1 MPESH
6 SETVALAVRAATE
19 WIEAATGRRFPPD
32 RTFRATLED
41 GVLLCELMDNLS
53 PGLLRHTPHLNNV
66 ERFLMG
72 CKDLGMSKEQLFE
85 ETDLRDPSLQDQ
97 SRDKR
102 KSLNERLKSVC
113 LTLFWL
119 SQIADY
125 SGPQLELTPFTAL
138 FPDHQVMPRE
148 VLTSEEE
155 QTADQL
161 LADIQSAVDEML
173 NDFQTNNLSP
183 ESTPPSSQPPL
194 PTSSTASIDKS
205 SYHHYQVD
213 SDRESVV
220 IEMGITGGGFGFQV
234 RGGLDTMM
242 NPQVDIVLPGSAAE
256 KGGVKSG
263 DELISVNDRD
273 VTGLRHAD
281 LVATIRQV
289 WNLDNDYVNVL
300 MWDDS
305 GSMKTIMTS
314 LTTPP
319 CRLGVKATYLL
330 ASSEW
335 WKVCFSL
342 SHTPYQHFLAT
353 DKNAINFSN

>member
-138 FPDHQVMPRE
+138 FPDHQVR
-148 VLTSEEE
+148 
-155 QTADQL
+155 
-161 LADIQSAVDEML
+161 
-173 NDFQTNNLSP
+173 
-183 ESTPPSSQPPL
+183 PP
-194 PTSSTASIDKS
+194 
-205 SYHHYQVD
+205 
-213 SDRESVV
+213 
-220 IEMGITGGGFGFQV
+220 F
-234 RGGLDTMM
+234 
-242 NPQVDIVLPGSAAE
+242 
-256 KGGVKSG
+256 
-263 DELISVNDRD
+263 
-273 VTGLRHAD
+273 
-281 LVATIRQV
+281 RQ
-289 WNLDNDYVNVL
+289 LDNLFLHFV
-300 MWDDS
+300 
-305 GSMKTIMTS
+305 
-314 LTTPP
+314 
-319 CRLGVKATYLL
+319 
-330 ASSEW
+330 
-335 WKVCFSL
+335 
-342 SHTPYQHFLAT
+342 SHHTQGMAAQLCIY
-353 DKNAINFSN
+353 